1 MTARS
6 KMIPGIAL
14 SLLAVGA
21 SAGCH
26 AAAAQK
32 AKAESQAEA
41 RAQVSLVAAATRAW
55 PRTLTLTGTINA
67 NRDSDVAADAVG
79 KVIATYVERGSVVK
93 RGAPLVALDRRSA
106 ALAQE
111 QAQAQ
116 AAIATSQLD
125 LAKMECDRADRL
137 FREGAI
143 NKAAFDRA
151 RSECQTAKL
160 QAQGAAAGAR
170 MASKSLGDA
179 VVRAPF
185 AGMVVEK
192 LVTEGEY
199 VRPDSRVLRLV
210 QMDTLRLEL
219 AVPEAALAQIT
230 ASQDV
235 KFRVGAF
242 GQETFSG
249 RIRYVGSAVRRESRD
264 LLVEAIVQ
272 NADGRLRPGMF
283 ATADVTVGE
292 DQHVVVPAAAVRT
305 GNDSQDDRVF
315 VFKDGKLEE
324 RLVHVAAHD
333 GGLVAVARGL
343 KAGERLVANA
353 EGDWHDGQPATAV
366 RQ

>member
-1 MTARS
+1 MTARNN
-6 KMIPGIAL
+6 IITGIAF
-14 SLLAVGA
+14 SLLAMGA
-21 SAGCH
+21 AAGCH
-26 AAAAQK
+26 AQASQK
-32 AKAESQAEA
+32 AKVQSKAPTAA
-41 RAQVSLVAAATRAW
+41 HVALVAATTRTW
-55 PRTLTLTGTINA
+55 PRTLTLTGTLNA
-67 NRDSDVAADAVG
+67 NRDSDVAADAAG

-93 RGAPLVALDRRSA
+93 QGAPLVALDRRSA

-116 AAIATSQLD
+116 AAIATTQLE
-125 LAKMECDRADRL
+125 LAKTECDRADRL

-151 RSECQTAKL
+151 HSECDAAKL
-160 QAQGAAAGAR
+160 RAEAAATGAR
-170 MASKSLGDA
+170 IAGKSVGDA

-185 AGMVVEK
+185 SGMIVEK
-192 LVTEGEY
+192 MVTEGEY
-199 VRPDSRVLRLV
+199 VRPDSRVVRLV

-242 GQETFSG
+242 GQQTFSG

-264 LLVEAIVQ
+264 LLVEAVVQ
-272 NADGRLRPGMF
+272 NQDGKLRPGMF

-292 DQHVVVPAAAVRT
+292 SQHVVVPASAVKA

-324 RLVHVAAHD
+324 RLVHVAGKD
-333 GGLVAVARGL
+333 GDVVAVARGL
-343 KAGERLVANA
+343 AAGEQLVADAAGN
-353 EGDWHDGQPATAV
+353 WHDGQPAAAA
-366 RQ
+366 QQ